1 MERLDSKIEM
11 VAFGQI
17 NKLDIRGGQ
26 LAARENLIFLL
37 NNLPESSL
45 VKDFIT
51 RKIEIEFELL
61 ASCSDGKLTIK
72 DSVNIQNLPIW
83 AGWMLQLLIFQN
95 LKLEHIDFFKHPM
108 GICT

>member
-11 VAFGQI
+11 VAFGKI

-51 RKIEIEFELL
+51 RKIDIEFELFC
-61 ASCSDGKLTIK
+61 SCSDGKLTIK
-72 DSVNIQNLPIW
+72 DSVNIQN
-83 AGWMLQLLIFQN
+83 
-95 LKLEHIDFFKHPM
+95 
-108 GICT
+108 